1 MENFIDGLI
10 HFDLSRYSVGA
21 FYILVFIGLSVA
33 GQVLV
38 KRLMGVETIA
48 LCHEVG
54 GYYMAIVGSLYAVVL
69 GLVIYDAISTFQNAS
84 LCVKDEAKAMLA
96 VYALADQFPNNGKD
110 QIKALSTSY
119 VDEVVQN
126 EWRLMDSGE
135 FSNRARKTMWTLI
148 DVIKQIEP
156 KSENQKVMLRLLI
169 DESLAAWSA
178 RRERI
183 EKIGIGMP
191 MIEWFVLVAGAL
203 VTIIFTYF
211 FTISVG
217 KAQLIMTG
225 MVSFM
230 VAINL
235 YMVLLFGNPYSG
247 DLKIDTTAFRVLE
260 QYIQTHLTSLDD
272 ASEESARKVLSQV
285 DGQLLPDLEIM
296 ER

>member
-1 MENFIDGLI
+1 MENFIDALL

-21 FYILVFIGLSVA
+21 VYILVFIGLSVA

-69 GLVIYDAISTFQNAS
+69 GLVIYDAISTFQSAS
-84 LCVKDEAKAMLA
+84 LCVKEEAKAMLA

-126 EWRLMDSGE
+126 EWRLMDGGE
-135 FSNRARKTMWTLI
+135 FSSRARKTMWVLL

-156 KSENQKVMLRLLI
+156 KSENQKVMLRLLV
-169 DESLAAWSA
+169 DETLSAWSA

-183 EKIGIGMP
+183 EKIGVGIP
-191 MIEWFVLVAGAL
+191 DIEWFVLIAGAL
-203 VTIIFTYF
+203 ITIIFTYF

-247 DLKIDTTAFRVLE
+247 DLKIDTTAFNVLN
-260 QYIQTHLTSLDD
+260 QYMQSHLSSLDD
-272 ASEESARKVLSQV
+272 ASEESARKLLSQV
-285 DGQLLPDLEIM
+285 DSQLLPDLEII

>member
-1 MENFIDGLI
+1 MENFIDALI
-10 HFDLSRYSVGA
+10 HFDLGRYSVGA
-21 FYILVFIGLSVA
+21 VYILVFIGLSVA

-69 GLVIYDAISTFQNAS
+69 GLVIYDAISTFQDAS
-84 LCVKDEAKAMLA
+84 TCVKDEAKAMLA
-96 VYALADQFPNNGKD
+96 IYALADQFPNNGKD

-135 FSNRARKTMWTLI
+135 FSHRARKTMWTLI

-156 KSENQKVMLRLLI
+156 KSENQKVMLHLLI

-178 RRERI
+178 RRGRI
-183 EKIGIGMP
+183 EKIGIGIP
-191 MIEWFVLVAGAL
+191 TIEWFVLVAGAL

-247 DLKIDTTAFRVLE
+247 DLKIDTTAFNVLN
-260 QYIQTHLTSLDD
+260 QYIQTHLSSLDD
-272 ASEESARKVLSQV
+272 ASEESARKVLSLIE
-285 DGQLLPDLEIM
+285 GPMIPDVETM